1 MDLYGRKFENGFM
14 GFDLE
19 VFRLPNS
26 QDVWFIG
33 KDVANMMEYVDES
46 ATITKKVWNTNK
58 VKYFIDRIT
67 VIDGS
72 CQNGN
77 NQTSELHANLVLINE
92 AGLYQLIFG
101 SKMPKAEEFQKWVYE
116 DVLPSIRKFGSYTA
130 WTMGE
135 DPDTIIERSEM
146 GKYDA
151 LVKSQGEFM
160 DTPDGGD
167 YKYEEAKQLVKDCIN
182 TIRIGDFAKVIASN
196 TNIKIGRNRLYRWLR
211 EHNFF
216 GQFNMPLQ
224 TCIEKDWFRTK
235 QYMVRI
241 SKDKSITR
249 VIPLITPKGEQVILD
264 AIVREGI
271 LDYGEDVIDYQDGTI
286 GVWDDQSQEI
296 IRIERTELLPY
307 LDATEVLDK

>member
-1 MDLYGRKFENGFM
+1 MNLYGRKFENGFM

-19 VFRLPNS
+19 VFRLPDS

-33 KDVANMMEYVDES
+33 KDVADVMGYTDAS
-46 ATITKKVWNTNK
+46 ATISKKVWSSSKFMTFVENIIVN
-58 VKYFIDRIT
+58 
-67 VIDGS
+67 DGT

-77 NQTSELHANLVLINE
+77 SRNYHNNITLINE
-92 AGLYQLIFG
+92 PGLYQLIFG

-135 DPDTIIERSEM
+135 DPDAIIERSEM

-167 YKYEEAKQLVKDCIN
+167 YKYEEAKQLVKDCVN
-182 TIRIGDFAKVIASN
+182 AIRIGDFAKVIASN

-296 IRIERTELLPY
+296 IRIERIELLPY

>member
-19 VFRLPNS
+19 VFRLPDS

-33 KDVANMMEYVDES
+33 KDVAEKLEYKDSSTAIYDNVWAQNKWKLFVDDLVIGSQSNADSQKRTVHNNM
-46 ATITKKVWNTNK
+46 I
-58 VKYFIDRIT
+58 
-67 VIDGS
+67 
-72 CQNGN
+72 
-77 NQTSELHANLVLINE
+77 LISE
-92 AGLYQLIFG
+92 AGLYQLIFK

-135 DPDTIIERSEM
+135 DPDAIIERSEM

-151 LVKSQGEFM
+151 LIKSQGEFM